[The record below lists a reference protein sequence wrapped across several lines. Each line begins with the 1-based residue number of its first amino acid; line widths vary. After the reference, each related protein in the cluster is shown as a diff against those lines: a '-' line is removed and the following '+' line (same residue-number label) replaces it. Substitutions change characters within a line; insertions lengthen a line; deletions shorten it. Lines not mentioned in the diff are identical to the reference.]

1 MGILPFALVKTGPLN
16 YLSVVPNK
24 EPSSKTLRPVL
35 CFLHGYDEG
44 PPTPIAEAL
53 TRHGPLRSGNT
64 VPEWAQCIIIAPQ
77 MPVRGDTWLDYA
89 DHVRQI
95 VSHVCERHA
104 GDRKRLYLTG
114 FSFGG
119 NGVFDLSL
127 HQSGQWAALWAVD
140 PTRVPAHDPGC
151 PVWLTVGAIVRPR
164 KDDFIR
170 ALDLKPFDTDVERV
184 IADEGADHVGAAALA
199 YQDERIYS
207 WLLSK
212 RSTHSS

>member
-1 MGILPFALVKTGPLN
+1 
-16 YLSVVPNK
+16 
-24 EPSSKTLRPVL
+24 
-35 CFLHGYDEG
+35 
-44 PPTPIAEAL
+44 
-53 TRHGPLRSGNT
+53 
-64 VPEWAQCIIIAPQ
+64 
-77 MPVRGDTWLDYA
+77 
-89 DHVRQI
+89 
-95 VSHVCERHA
+95 
-104 GDRKRLYLTG
+104 LYLTG

-170 ALDLKPFDTDVERV
+170 ALDLKPFDTDAARV
-184 IADEGADHVGAAALA
+184 IADEGADHVGSATLA

-212 RSTHSS
+212 YSPQSS